1 MSKKI
6 IQYRKK
12 IFKYLLIG
20 SNGLLGSELKKILPK
35 NESLFIAR
43 KKSDY
48 NIDLSNFN
56 DLKKIFEKYKFLNV
70 INVAAITNLE
80 ICQKKKIFVKK

>member
-56 DLKKIFEKYKFLNV
+56 DLKKVFEKYKFLNV
-70 INVAAITNLE
+70 INVFNNKFRNLS
-80 ICQKKKIFVKK
+80 KKKIFVKK

>member
-56 DLKKIFEKYKFLNV
+56 DLKRYSRN
-70 INVAAITNLE
+70 IN
-80 ICQKKKIFVKK
+80 F

>member
-56 DLKKIFEKYKFLNV
+56 DLKKVFEKYKFLNV

>member
-80 ICQKKKIFVKK
+80 ICQKKKKSL